1 MAGDYNSMEHEN
13 SRFNG
18 DNTLPENDG
27 LISNAMARLV
37 VLLRMKK
44 LHNIMLIQ
52 SLCLTSKENLTT
64 QEDICM
70 MTQHGIISL

>member
-18 DNTLPENDG
+18 DNTLPENDVTYFKCYG
-27 LISNAMARLV
+27 EACGSFAYEKIVNTKLV
-37 VLLRMKK
+37 P
-44 LHNIMLIQ
+44 NIQ
-52 SLCLTSKENLTT
+52 ENLTT

>member
-18 DNTLPENDG
+18 DNTFPENDVTYFKCYG
-27 LISNAMARLV
+27 EACGSFAYE
-37 VLLRMKK
+37 K